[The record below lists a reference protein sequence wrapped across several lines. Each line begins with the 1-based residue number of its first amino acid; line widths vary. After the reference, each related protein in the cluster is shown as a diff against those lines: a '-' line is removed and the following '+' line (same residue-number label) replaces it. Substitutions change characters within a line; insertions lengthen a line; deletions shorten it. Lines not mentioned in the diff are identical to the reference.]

1 MTRRNL
7 LLGVG
12 ALVVLGLLGAGA
24 AGYTYFFSGARTAP
38 QPLAL
43 ATPTPGATPS
53 ATPAPAAGLAGSW
66 SVAAGSQAEWRVSE
80 VFAGTTSPHPAVGR
94 TSSVTGTLTVQD
106 TGSGLSAQNL
116 SFSADLSGLASV
128 DQVEGHDVRQRDQ
141 LVRQALSVN
150 RFPTATFQSTQAV
163 ALPAG
168 FADGQQVQ
176 LTVPGQLTIH
186 GVTKDV
192 TVSVTQLQISGSQV
206 QAAGTIQTTMADFN
220 IQPPSAPF
228 VTVDRNVTIGFL
240 LNLAKA

>member
-1 MTRRNL
+1 M
-7 LLGVG
+7 
-12 ALVVLGLLGAGA
+12 
-24 AGYTYFFSGARTAP
+24 
-38 QPLAL
+38 
-43 ATPTPGATPS
+43 
-53 ATPAPAAGLAGSW
+53 
-66 SVAAGSQAEWRVSE
+66 SE
-80 VFAGTTSPHPAVGR
+80 VFAGFPSPHSAVGR